1 MDFFDRQHH
10 ARRQT
15 ATLLVVF
22 AAAVAI
28 IVLAVLAVAWA
39 GFAIYHHYTSDYP
52 YPGFI
57 PWLGTA
63 AAGWTVL
70 VTLGVIAVGSI
81 KRLWE
86 LGKGGGAK
94 VARMMGGTPVEA
106 MEQDNDTRRL
116 VQVVEEMAVASGLPR
131 PGIYVLANEP
141 GLNAFAAGTRPR
153 NAVVAVT
160 RGLLDTLDR
169 DELQGVMAHE
179 MSHILNSDT
188 RINMR
193 LIAIM
198 AGITLIGE
206 LGIWFWRILL
216 FDALAGR
223 GYHGSS
229 RHRRGGIG
237 GHTGGD
243 ARGLLILVLVALGA
257 VVLIAIGW
265 IGVFMARL
273 IKAAVS
279 RQREFLADAAAV
291 QFTRYPDG
299 IAGAL
304 LKIDNAASGA
314 TLRASHAEE
323 ISHMGFG
330 RISSGFSR
338 LTATHPSIE
347 ERLTALGTKYKYWL
361 REQQR
366 SEKQAQRAADSQ
378 GAADTDATDSE
389 STTESGGM
397 TGGAAGSPADAFTG
411 LPDAARGIFSIA
423 ALAALA
429 GQLNG
434 SGLKRAQRLIARIP
448 DSVRDALQSPA
459 GATRV
464 VYAVLMHGP
473 DFEQPDREALPDDQV
488 EAVSALRDVL
498 VRACP
503 GETPGT
509 LDPAS
514 RLALV
519 ELALPA
525 LSRLETE
532 QRQPFIDT
540 MDALIRAN
548 NRISIFEFAAR
559 SLLAENLSDQ
569 GRKGIGVDKLGQ
581 HPGDARVVL
590 SLLAHAGHDG
600 AEARDAAYAQAKQAL
615 GIAMDDT
622 PLALADCS
630 LKAFTAA
637 LKRLDKLQPRHK
649 RQFLYGAAECIAADG
664 RVRPAEAELLRVLAA
679 TLEVPIPLGD
689 GS

>member
-15 ATLLVVF
+15 ATLLAVF
-22 AAAVAI
+22 AAAVAV

-39 GFAIYHHYTSDYP
+39 VFAIHHHYTSDYP

-57 PWLGTA
+57 TWLGTA
-63 AAGWTVL
+63 TAGWTVA

-86 LGKGGGAK
+86 LRQGGGAR
-94 VARMMGGTPVEA
+94 VARMMGGTPVETLK
-106 MEQDNDTRRL
+106 QDAETRRL

-131 PGIYVLANEP
+131 PGIYVLEDEA

-153 NAVVAVT
+153 NAIVAVT
-160 RGLLDTLDR
+160 RGLLESLDR

-179 MSHILNSDT
+179 MSHILNNDT

-216 FDALAGR
+216 FDTLASS

-229 RHRRGGIG
+229 HHRRGGLG
-237 GHTGGD
+237 AHGGGD

-304 LKIDNAASGA
+304 LRIHNAASG
-314 TLRASHAEE
+314 TSLRASHAEE

-330 RISSGFSR
+330 RISSGFSQ

-347 ERLTALGTKYKYWL
+347 DRLTALGIKYKYWL
-361 REQQR
+361 RDQQQ
-366 SEKQAQRAADSQ
+366 SEKRAQRA
-378 GAADTDATDSE
+378 SE
-389 STTESGGM
+389 DRNNSETGE
-397 TGGAAGSPADAFTG
+397 TGGEARDTAAYGGGGGSPADAFTG
-411 LPDAARGIFSIA
+411 VPDSAGEIFSIA

-434 SGLKRAQRLIARIP
+434 SGLKRAQRLLARIP
-448 DSVRDALQSPA
+448 DSIRDALHSPR
-459 GATRV
+459 GATQV
-464 VYAVLMHGP
+464 VLALMMHGP
-473 DFEQPDREALPDDQV
+473 DCESADRAALPEDQV
-488 EAVSALRDVL
+488 ETITGLRDVL
-498 VRACP
+498 TRSCP
-503 GETPGT
+503 GDSPGT

-519 ELALPA
+519 ELAIPA
-525 LSRLETE
+525 LTRLEAD
-532 QRQPFIDT
+532 QRQPFVDT
-540 MDALIRAN
+540 IDALVRAN

-559 SLLAENLSDQ
+559 SLVTENLSDA
-569 GRKGIGVDKLGQ
+569 GNKGIGVDKLQQ
-581 HPGDARVVL
+581 HAEDSRSVL
-590 SLLAHAGHDG
+590 SLLAHVGHDST
-600 AEARDAAYAQAKQAL
+600 EARDKAYAQATKAL
-615 GIAMDDT
+615 GINLPET
-622 PLALADCS
+622 PLALEECS
-630 LKAFTAA
+630 LKAFSAA

-649 RQFLYGAAECIAADG
+649 RQFLYAAAECMAADG

-679 TLEVPIPLGD
+679 TLEVPIPLGS